1 MAVIAVPYAKMRAM
15 SYQRPAPHLLA
26 LASLLVTAPVAAA
39 PGDVVVKAARLFDGT
54 SDRVIANP
62 VVLVRGGAIVAVG
75 PGTAIPADA
84 RVIDL
89 GDATLL
95 PGFIDAHVH
104 LGSEGTADWNKG
116 LVESLRRN
124 VPEAALRAAHFA
136 RITLEAGFTTVRN
149 VGGDSF
155 IDVGLHNA
163 IEAGHVPGPRII
175 AAGHSLGAR
184 GGHCDGH
191 GGFPP
196 GTFGPEVGLLEG
208 IAAGADGFRDAVRAQ
223 VKYGA
228 TAIKICAT
236 GGVLSLGDDVD
247 TPQLTDAEMV
257 AIVDEA
263 HRLRRKVA
271 AHAHGDGGAR
281 AAVEAGVDSIEHGTF
296 LSRKTL
302 ERMKAKGT
310 YLVPTLLAFEAIDPA
325 KRSFPPAIAA
335 KARAAITGRGASMKL
350 AIQLGVPIALGT
362 DAAVGPHGTNA
373 REFAAMVRLGMTPA
387 AALRA
392 GTLAAA
398 TLLGVADKVG
408 TVAAGKR
415 ADLVAVPGNPVT
427 DITATERVFFV
438 MKDGAVVRHTP
449 AAARTAR

>member
-1 MAVIAVPYAKMRAM
+1 MMPAM
-15 SYQRPAPHLLA
+15 SLRSPALLLTA
-26 LASLLVTAPVAAA
+26 ASSLVAAVTVPTPAARAA
-39 PGDVVVKAARLFDGT
+39 PGDVVIKAARLFDGT
-54 SDRVIANP
+54 SDRVIASP
-62 VVLVRGGAIVAVG
+62 VVLIRAGAIAAVG
-75 PGTAIPADA
+75 PGVAIPADA
-84 RVIDL
+84 KVIDL

-116 LVESLRRN
+116 VVDSLRRG
-124 VPEAALRAAHFA
+124 VPEATLRAAHFA

-149 VGGDSF
+149 VGGDHL

-163 IEAGHVPGPRII
+163 IEAGHIPGPRII

-296 LSRKTL
+296 LTRKTL

-310 YLVPTLLAFEAIDPA
+310 YLVPTLLAFEAIDPSR
-325 KRSFPPAIAA
+325 RSFPPAIAA
-335 KARAAITGRGASMKL
+335 KARAAIAGRATSMKL
-350 AIQLGVPIALGT
+350 ALQLGVPIALGT

-373 REFAAMVRLGMTPA
+373 REFAAMVRLGMAPA

-392 GTLAAA
+392 GTAAA
-398 TLLGVADKVG
+398 ARLLGVADQVG

-415 ADLVAVPGNPVT
+415 ADLVAVPGNPVA
-427 DITATERVFFV
+427 DITTTERVFFV
-438 MKDGAVVRHTP
+438 MKDGAVVRHD
-449 AAARTAR
+449 AARSTAR

>member
-1 MAVIAVPYAKMRAM
+1 MMPAM
-15 SYQRPAPHLLA
+15 SSRSPAPYVALLLA
-26 LASLLVTAPVAAA
+26 LAIPAVAAAA
-39 PGDVVVKAARLFDGT
+39 PGDIAIKAARLFDGT
-54 SDRVIANP
+54 SDRVIASP
-62 VVLVRGGAIVAVG
+62 VVLIRAGAIAAVG
-75 PGTAIPADA
+75 PGVAIPADA
-84 RVIDL
+84 KVIDL

-104 LGSEGTADWNKG
+104 LDSEGTADWNKG
-116 LVESLRRN
+116 VVDSLRRG
-124 VPEAALRAAHFA
+124 VPETTLRAAHFA
-136 RITLEAGFTTVRN
+136 RITLDAGFTTVRN
-149 VGGDSF
+149 VGASHL
-155 IDVGLHNA
+155 IDVGLVSA
-163 IEAGHVPGPRII
+163 IDAGHIPGPRII
-175 AAGHSLGAR
+175 ASGHSLGAR
-184 GGHCDGH
+184 GGHCDDG

-196 GTFGPEVGLLEG
+196 GTFGPEVGLLDG
-208 IAAGADGFRDAVRAQ
+208 VAAGADGFRDAVRTQ

-247 TPQLTDAEMV
+247 TPQLTDAEMI

-310 YLVPTLLAFEAIDPA
+310 YLVPTLLAFEAIDPSR
-325 KRSFPPAIAA
+325 RSFPPAIAA

-373 REFAAMVRLGMTPA
+373 REFAAMVRLGMAPA

-398 TLLGVADKVG
+398 RLLGVADKVG

-415 ADLVAVPGNPVT
+415 ADLVAVPGNPLT
-427 DITATERVFFV
+427 DITTTERVFFV
-438 MKDGAVVRHTP
+438 MKDGAVVRHD
-449 AAARTAR
+449 AARTGAAR

>member
-1 MAVIAVPYAKMRAM
+1 MMPAM
-15 SYQRPAPHLLA
+15 SLRSPALLLTA
-26 LASLLVTAPVAAA
+26 ASSLVAAVTVPTPAARAA
-39 PGDVVVKAARLFDGT
+39 PGDVVIKAARLFDGT
-54 SDRVIANP
+54 SDRVIASP
-62 VVLVRGGAIVAVG
+62 VVLIRAGAIAAVG
-75 PGTAIPADA
+75 PGVAIPTDA
-84 RVIDL
+84 KVIDL

-116 LVESLRRN
+116 VVDSLRRG
-124 VPEAALRAAHFA
+124 VPEATLRAAHFA

-149 VGGDSF
+149 VGGDHL

-163 IEAGHVPGPRII
+163 IEAGHIPGPRII

-310 YLVPTLLAFEAIDPA
+310 YLVPTLLAFEAIDPSR
-325 KRSFPPAIAA
+325 RSFPPAIAA
-335 KARAAITGRGASMKL
+335 KARAAIAGRATSMKL
-350 AIQLGVPIALGT
+350 ALQLGVPIALGT

-373 REFAAMVRLGMTPA
+373 REFAAMVRLGMAPA

-392 GTLAAA
+392 GTAAA
-398 TLLGVADKVG
+398 ARLLGVADQVG

-415 ADLVAVPGNPVT
+415 ADLVAVPGNPVA

-438 MKDGAVVRHTP
+438 MKDGAVVRHD
-449 AAARTAR
+449 AARATAR

>member
-1 MAVIAVPYAKMRAM
+1 MMPAM
-15 SYQRPAPHLLA
+15 SLRSPALLLTA
-26 LASLLVTAPVAAA
+26 ASSLVAAVTVPTPAARAA
-39 PGDVVVKAARLFDGT
+39 PGDVVIKAARLFDGT
-54 SDRVIANP
+54 SDRVIASP
-62 VVLVRGGAIVAVG
+62 VVLIRAGAIAAVG
-75 PGTAIPADA
+75 PGVAIPTDA
-84 RVIDL
+84 KVIDL

-116 LVESLRRN
+116 VVDSLRRG
-124 VPEAALRAAHFA
+124 VPEATLRAAHFA

-149 VGGDSF
+149 VGGDHL

-163 IEAGHVPGPRII
+163 IEAGHIPGPRII

-296 LSRKTL
+296 LTRKTL

-310 YLVPTLLAFEAIDPA
+310 YLVPTLLAFEAIDPSR
-325 KRSFPPAIAA
+325 RSFPPAIAA
-335 KARAAITGRGASMKL
+335 KARAAIAGRATSMKL
-350 AIQLGVPIALGT
+350 ALQLGVPIALGT

-373 REFAAMVRLGMTPA
+373 REFAAMVRLGMAPA

-392 GTLAAA
+392 GTAAA
-398 TLLGVADKVG
+398 ARLLGVADQVG

-438 MKDGAVVRHTP
+438 MKDGAVVRHD
-449 AAARTAR
+449 AARATAR